1 MRTVQAVVER
11 VRAEFTEMPGLHL
24 TQEQVQRLCGI
35 EKTMCT
41 LVLDALVK
49 ESFLCRKSDGAYA
62 RLSDGVSGPRRFAAD
77 IEPYFR
83 TPKAS

>member
-49 ESFLCRKSDGAYA
+49 ESFP
-62 RLSDGVSGPRRFAAD
+62 VPEIRRSLRP
-77 IEPYFR
+77 IV
-83 TPKAS
+83 